1 MVILSHD
8 PPKTRGQPPVHRAP
22 RERSAA
28 APAVCGYSMR
38 RFLPTAGASS
48 ASGTKPYEEPTCTI
62 MAPVSPVHECPCGRS
77 MHGFCGRAIWEE
89 GYGQQRECTDCQKIT
104 PGDKTGVLSSPMELD
119 ADVLSEEGG
128 GGGRPESCITSSIT
142 EVEVHSRFEEIR
154 SYLYAEGRGGEYSET
169 QYLLSK
175 VVNSFMEEVE
185 HFWRTTTAVLQNKV
199 LVVFGTRML

>member
-1 MVILSHD
+1 
-8 PPKTRGQPPVHRAP
+8 
-22 RERSAA
+22 
-28 APAVCGYSMR
+28 
-38 RFLPTAGASS
+38 
-48 ASGTKPYEEPTCTI
+48 
-62 MAPVSPVHECPCGRS
+62 
-77 MHGFCGRAIWEE
+77 
-89 GYGQQRECTDCQKIT
+89 
-104 PGDKTGVLSSPMELD
+104 MELD
-119 ADVLSEEGG
+119 ADVLSEEEG